1 MKQLIPIPTDL
12 NIEKFTGAQIERM
25 SSYIEN
31 GIIEEY
37 PEGKKYVTQRPSFTT
52 VSDASALGYSTRG
65 RGIHRWRLANA
76 TYSVN
81 YQTVYKDTTVCTKP
95 AAAALELT
103 ASANRVYF
111 AELGDDLGLLDVA
124 GNKFWYSDDST
135 STIFTEVAGEAFNSS
150 KTLADGTAV
159 LDNTLYL
166 LANEDASTSAYI
178 YGCDLLDMSAWTST
192 NFIVAYKNS
201 DRGVYI
207 GTHHNNIFVLG
218 NESCEFFYNAGNPVP
233 GSSLSARQDISYNIG
248 CADGKSVFIDNDEVF
263 FVGKSTT
270 SGIGVFKLSNFQIQK
285 ISSPSL
291 DSYLTTAIV
300 NGGVSV
306 MGSGLFAGGRTF
318 YVLTLY
324 ENTSNTVIPAE
335 TIVFNT
341 HSNTWTFW
349 EHSATGI
356 DEFPLVAFTKSNDV
370 SGTYKTTG
378 KGILSN
384 GDIIECYD
392 DFFPQDRTGGVLTFE
407 ALSDV
412 ADTGLAVFADDI
424 WEDISALG
432 DQIEM
437 RVRVGHID
445 FDTRNR
451 KFMQQLRPVC
461 DQSEEAQTL
470 YIKYADD
477 NHEVFTLERE
487 LNLANANDKLTRLGQ
502 FRSRT
507 FEIRYA
513 GDELLR
519 LNGLEVEVIGA
530 GV

>member
-1 MKQLIPIPTDL
+1 MKQIIPIPTDL
-12 NIEKFTGAQIERM
+12 NIEKFSGAQIDRM

-31 GIIEEY
+31 GIIDEY

-52 VSDASALGYSTRG
+52 TLDASVAGYSTRG
-65 RGIHRWRLANA
+65 RGIHRWRRANA

-95 AAAALELT
+95 AAAALALT
-103 ASANRVYF
+103 ASADRVYF
-111 AELGDDLGLLDVA
+111 AELGNDLGLLEVA
-124 GNKFWYSDDST
+124 GNKFWYSDDGT
-135 STIFTEVAGEAFNSS
+135 TTIFTEVTGEAFNSS
-150 KTLADGTAV
+150 KTLADGIAV

-166 LANEDASTSAYI
+166 LANEDSTTAAYI

-192 NFIVAYKNS
+192 NFIIAYKNS

-207 GTHHNNIFVLG
+207 GKHHNNIFVLG
-218 NESCEFFYNAGNPVP
+218 NESCEFFYNAGNPLP
-233 GSSLSARQDISYNIG
+233 GSPLSARQDISYNIG
-248 CADGKSVFIDNDEVF
+248 CVDGKSVFIDNDEVF

-270 SGIGVFKLSNFQIQK
+270 SGIGVFKMSNFQIEK

-291 DSYLTTAIV
+291 DSYLTTAIT
-300 NGGVSV
+300 NGGVAV
-306 MGSGLFAGGRTF
+306 LGSGLFAGGRTF

-324 ENTSNTVIPAE
+324 ENTSNTVVPAE
-335 TIVFNT
+335 TLVYNT
-341 HSNTWTFW
+341 RSKTWTFW
-349 EHSATGI
+349 EHSSTAI
-356 DEFPLVAFTKSNDV
+356 DEFPLVAFTTSNDV

-392 DFFPQDRTGGVLTFE
+392 DFFPQDRTSGVLTFA
-407 ALSDV
+407 ALSNV
-412 ADTGLAVFADDI
+412 ADTGLAIFADDVF
-424 WEDISALG
+424 EDISSTG

-437 RVRVGHID
+437 KVRVGHID

-451 KFMQQLRPVC
+451 KFMHELRAVC
-461 DQSEEAQTL
+461 DQSEGAQSL

-477 NHEVFTLERE
+477 NHETFTLERT
-487 LNLANANDKLTRLGQ
+487 LDLSNANDKLTRLGQ

-507 FEIRYA
+507 FEIRYD
-513 GDELLR
+513 GDEMLR
-519 LNGLEVEVIGA
+519 LNGLEVEVVGA
-530 GV
+530 SV